1 VIVYEVSLALERAL
15 AHEYLDWLRE
25 HVQQMLALPGF
36 EQAEVFAIDATD
48 AAAPQ
53 VELAVQYRLR
63 DEAALTDYFTHHA
76 ADMRARGFARFGDRV
91 HARRRVLRPVAP
103 G

>member
-1 VIVYEVSLALERAL
+1 VIVYEVNLALERAL
-15 AHEYLDWLRE
+15 AHEYLPWLRE

-48 AAAPQ
+48 PSAPQ
-53 VELAVQYRLR
+53 TEFAVQYRLR
-63 DEAALTDYFTHHA
+63 DEAALQDYFARHA
-76 ADMRARGFARFGDRV
+76 ADMRAQGFARFGDRV
-91 HARRRVLRPVAP
+91 QARRRVLRPVAP